1 MPRPPWLPSERA
13 VATST
18 LSLLLAIAGA
28 VTVVGSVWWTARRAS
43 GRRAALIE
51 LGAAGVVAISQLVVI
66 GLAGGGAFD
75 AMSVVYLD
83 VVVALPLVALGL
95 LLGAYLGRRW
105 GLPRLG
111 RLATAA
117 ALTIVVAFPALG
129 FYATHVEPY
138 RVTLE
143 KVEAVVADTGSG
155 NDPIR
160 IGVLT
165 DLQTTHIGDYER
177 DAVDLLRAAH
187 PDLVFV
193 AGDLFQGTPR
203 QFESNRRA
211 LRDLIV
217 SLDSPGGVYVVQGD
231 TDDGPTLDALFADTP
246 VTYLWNEV
254 VETQVGDRTIRIAG
268 LGLGEGREGRAAL
281 AELAAAPEG
290 TVRLVLSH
298 QPDWALEVPPGT
310 VDLLVAGHTHGG
322 QIQLPFVG
330 PLLTLSDVPRDV
342 AAGGLH
348 EVGRTQVYVSHG
360 VGHEQQGAPQVR
372 FLAPPNVGLV
382 TLR

>member
-1 MPRPPWLPSERA
+1 M
-13 VATST
+13 ATST
-18 LSLLLAIAGA
+18 LSLTLALLGA
-28 VTVVGSVWWTARRAS
+28 AVLVGTVWWTARRAS
-43 GRRAALIE
+43 GGRAALIE
-51 LGAAGVVAISQLVVI
+51 LGAAGVVVIGQLVVI

-95 LLGAYLGRRW
+95 LLGAHVGRRW

-111 RLATAA
+111 RLATAT
-117 ALTIVVAFPALG
+117 ALTIAVAFPALG
-129 FYATHVEPY
+129 FYTTHVEPY
-138 RVTLE
+138 RVALDE
-143 KVEAVVADTGSG
+143 VDLALPDERDGR
-155 NDPIR
+155 DPIR
-160 IGVLT
+160 VGVLT
-165 DLQTTHIGDYER
+165 DLQTTAIGGYER
-177 DAVDLLRAAH
+177 EAVDLLRAANT
-187 PDLVFV
+187 DLVLV
-193 AGDLFQGTPR
+193 GGDLFQGTPR
-203 QFESNRRA
+203 QFAANRRA
-211 LRDLIV
+211 LQDLIV
-217 SLDSPGGVYVVQGD
+217 SLNSPGGVYVVQGD
-231 TDDGPTLDALFADTP
+231 ADDGPTLDELFAGTP

-254 VETQVGDRTIRIAG
+254 VETHVGDRTIRIAG

-322 QIQLPFVG
+322 QIQVPWFG

-348 EVGRTQVYVSHG
+348 EVGGTQVYVSHG

-382 TLR
+382 RLSGEVNR

>member
-1 MPRPPWLPSERA
+1 M
-13 VATST
+13 ATST
-18 LSLLLAIAGA
+18 LSLVLAVLGALAI
-28 VTVVGSVWWTARRAS
+28 VSVVWWTAREEA
-43 GRRAALIE
+43 GLWAAVIDLAI
-51 LGAAGVVAISQLVVI
+51 AAGVVLVQVGI
-66 GLAGGGAFD
+66 VVGVGGGAFD
-75 AMSVVYLD
+75 AMSVLYLD
-83 VVVALPLVALGL
+83 LVVGVPLVAVAL
-95 LLGAYLGRRW
+95 LLGGRFGRRW
-105 GLPRLG
+105 DLPRLG
-111 RLATAA
+111 RAATAVA
-117 ALTIVVAFPALG
+117 VVVALALPAIG

-143 KVEAVVADTGSG
+143 EVEAVLPTNGPG
-155 NDPIR
+155 TDPIR

-165 DLQTTHIGDYER
+165 DLQTTHIGGYER
-177 DAVDLLRAAH
+177 RAVALLRRAQ

-203 QFESNRRA
+203 QFEANRRA

-217 SLDSPGGVYVVQGD
+217 SLDAPGGVYVVQGD
-231 TDDGPTLDALFADTP
+231 TDDGPTLDELFAGTP

-254 VETQVGDRTIRIAG
+254 VETQVGDRPIRIAG

-281 AELAAAPEG
+281 ADLAASPEG

-322 QIQLPFVG
+322 QIQVPWFG

-348 EVGRTQVYVSHG
+348 WVGRTQVYVSHG

-372 FLAPPNVGLV
+372 FLAPPNVGVVRLSGEV
-382 TLR
+382 SL